1 MASLRKHTFHK
12 SIYCFT
18 ILYLQKESLRKSI
31 YCLISVLDR
40 LFLDL
45 EGKSDPDER
54 NPAPGKPFSD
64 PTLKFDRES
73 CRLIH
78 LAS

>member
-1 MASLRKHTFHK
+1 MASLRKQTFHK

-18 ILYLQKESLRKSI
+18 ILYLQIESLRKSI

-45 EGKSDPDER
+45 EGKSDPD
-54 NPAPGKPFSD
+54 ALHKI
-64 PTLKFDRES
+64 L
-73 CRLIH
+73 
-78 LAS
+78 